1 MKKCS
6 VVFFWYCFFLSHTYT
21 QGDIITCAGTH
32 LYVWTINGELL
43 VQENTSPA
51 ITGQIHC
58 CIVSTVCNDDHFKN
72 FFCLCCFDNV
82 VKAFL
87 RNLVSLA
94 LNAKKGRSMLSS
106 IADNVLNYL
115 KVFYCCCCYYY
126 FYVVQWMGRT
136 ECYCYWFSWR
146 SCQGNV
152 NKANLNL
159 LMWVNDVKVN
169 PLGCAN
175 IL

>member
-1 MKKCS
+1 MQ
-6 VVFFWYCFFLSHTYT
+6 VLIF
-21 QGDIITCAGTH
+21 TCG
-32 LYVWTINGELL
+32 
-43 VQENTSPA
+43 P
-51 ITGQIHC
+51 
-58 CIVSTVCNDDHFKN
+58 STVNCWCKKTHHQLLLDKYIVVLYRRYVMMIISKKI
-72 FFCLCCFDNV
+72 FCLCCFDNV

-94 LNAKKGRSMLSS
+94 LNAKKGRSISSS

-115 KVFYCCCCYYY
+115 KVFYFIYCCCCYYY